1 MAAIVGIDAQIDM
14 STDGPTYSSWS
25 MLPERNEFSISIS
38 VDTAEYKPFVASL
51 SAAWI
56 TKARTW
62 MSWSGSASGYFDDA
76 DDTIFDQVVAGTTVK
91 LRFFTKRDSTDCW
104 EGLAVLTSVDHSVS
118 TDDYATLDVDFEGQG
133 ALTRTT
139 ATPQT

>member
-14 STDGPTYSSWS
+14 STDGPTYATWAA
-25 MLPERNEFSISIS
+25 LPERNEFSISIS

-62 MSWSGSASGYFDDA
+62 MSWSASISGYFDDA
-76 DDTIFDQVVAGTTVK
+76 DDSIFDQVVAGTTVK

-104 EGLAVLTSVDHSVS
+104 EGLAVLTSVDHSVG
-118 TDDYATLDVDFEGQG
+118 TDDYATLDVDVEGQG
-133 ALTRTT
+133 ALERTT
-139 ATPQT
+139 QTPQ

>member
-1 MAAIVGIDAQIDM
+1 MAAIVGIDALIQM
-14 STDGPTYSSWS
+14 ATDSPTFVTFAN
-25 MLPERNEFSISIS
+25 LPQRNEFSISIS
-38 VDTAEYKPFVASL
+38 VDTAEYKPFVSDL

-62 MSWSGSASGYFDDA
+62 MSWSGSASGYYDDA

-91 LRFFTKRDSTDCW
+91 LRFWVSRNTNEAW
-104 EGLAVLTSVDHSVS
+104 EGLAVLTSVDHNVT

-133 ALTRTT
+133 ALTRVSV
-139 ATPQT
+139 APA

>member
-1 MAAIVGIDAQIDM
+1 MAAIVGIDARIDM
-14 STDGPTYSSWS
+14 ATDSPTYTTWNA
-25 MLPERNEFSISIS
+25 LPERNEFSINIA

-62 MSWSGSASGYFDDA
+62 MSWSASISGYFDDS
-76 DDTIFDQVVAGTTVK
+76 DDAIFDQVVAGTTVK
-91 LRFFTKRDSTDCW
+91 LRFYVTRATTDVW

-118 TDDYATLDVDFEGQG
+118 TDDYATLDVDVEGQG
-133 ALTRTT
+133 ALERTT
-139 ATPQT
+139 AT

>member
-14 STDGPTYSSWS
+14 AVDYPTFATYAQ
-25 MLPERNEFSISIS
+25 LPERNEFSISIS

-51 SAAWI
+51 GDAWI

-76 DDTIFDQVVAGTTVK
+76 DDSIFDQVVAGTTVK
-91 LRFFTKRDSTDCW
+91 MRFFTKRDSTDCW

-133 ALTRTT
+133 ELVRTT
-139 ATPQT
+139 ATPTT

>member
-1 MAAIVGIDAQIDM
+1 MAAIVGIDALITF
-14 STDGPTYSSWS
+14 STDGGSTWS
-25 MLPERNEFSISIS
+25 NFPERNEFSISIS

-62 MSWSGSASGYFDDA
+62 MSWSGSASGYYDDA
-76 DDTIFDQVVAGTTVK
+76 DDTIFDRVVAGTSIIMQFYVS
-91 LRFFTKRDSTDCW
+91 RASTDVW
-104 EGLAVLTSVDHSVS
+104 KGTAILTNVDHSVT

-133 ALTRTT
+133 SLIRTT
-139 ATPQT
+139 ASV

>member
-1 MAAIVGIDAQIDM
+1 MAAIVGIDARIDI
-14 STDGPTYSSWS
+14 STASPWTVWTE
-25 MLPERNEFSISIS
+25 LPERNEFSISIS

-76 DDTIFDQVVAGTTVK
+76 DDTIFDQVVAGTTCK
-91 LRFFTKRDSTDCW
+91 LRFYTSRASTDVW

-133 ALTRTT
+133 ELIRTT
-139 ATPQT
+139 AT

>member
-14 STDGPTYSSWS
+14 SVDAPAHATYAQ
-25 MLPERNEFSISIS
+25 LPERNEFSISIS

-51 SAAWI
+51 AAAWI

-62 MSWSGSASGYFDDA
+62 MSWSASISGYFDDA
-76 DDTIFDQVVAGTTVK
+76 DDSIFDQVVAGTTVS
-91 LRFFTKRDSTDCW
+91 LRFFTARGSTDCW

-118 TDDYATLDVDFEGQG
+118 TDDYATLDLDVEGQG
-133 ALTRTT
+133 ALTRETE
-139 ATPQT
+139 TPTP

>member
-1 MAAIVGIDAQIDM
+1 MAAIVGIDARIDM
-14 STDGPTYSSWS
+14 ATDAPTFVTFSE
-25 MLPERNEFSISIS
+25 LPERNEFSISIS

-51 SAAWI
+51 ADAWI

-76 DDTIFDQVVAGTTVK
+76 DDSIFDQVVAGTTVK
-91 LRFFTKRDSTDCW
+91 LRFYVSRANADVW
-104 EGLAVLTSVDHSVS
+104 EGLAVLTSVEHSVT

-133 ALTRTT
+133 ALERTT
-139 ATPQT
+139 VV